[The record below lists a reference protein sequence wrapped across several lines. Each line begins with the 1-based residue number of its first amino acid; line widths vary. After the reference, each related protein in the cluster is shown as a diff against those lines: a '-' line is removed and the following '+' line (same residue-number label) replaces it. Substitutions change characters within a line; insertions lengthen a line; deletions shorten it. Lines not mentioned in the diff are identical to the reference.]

1 MEALLVLDRSAQTDL
16 RDQIE
21 RRLQIVQ
28 EVSPS
33 ILVVSGDP
41 ADIQDLAEA
50 PGVTSEGE
58 LRGGDEA
65 DATLAPSE
73 RLFVEAW
80 LEHHHKMEEKERPG
94 DQLNWGSE
102 GYEAP

>member
-1 MEALLVLDRSAQTDL
+1 MEALLVLDPAAQGL

-28 EVSPS
+28 EVSTS
-33 ILVVSGDP
+33 VLVVRGDP
-41 ADIQDLAEA
+41 ADVLDFAKL
-50 PGVTSEGE
+50 PGVTAEDE
-58 LRGGDEA
+58 LRISDKAG
-65 DATLAPSE
+65 ATLAPSE

-80 LEHHHKMEEKERPG
+80 LEHHDKMEEKTRRD

-102 GYEAP
+102 GYKAP